1 MDYFEIIV
9 EVIAAVAAAVSAVF
23 AAVELHRS
31 RKANE
36 KSLIRERKE
45 ATIEAFNELQKDV
58 LDFFVDTNTD
68 NYEMMIKYYKD
79 SDCKKA
85 YNDTKA
91 LIARL
96 EHFAVGINENIFDF
110 EVFDKLG
117 GIHIMYLYE
126 KVLPIIRK
134 ANSAPGEEVYSEF
147 TKLYERLTQTHKKQ
161 P

>member
-1 MDYFEIIV
+1 MDCFEIIV
-9 EVIAAVAAAVSAVF
+9 EVLAAVSACVSAIF

-36 KSLIRERKE
+36 KSLVRERKE

-58 LDFFVDTNTD
+58 LDFFVDTKPENYKTIVECID
-68 NYEMMIKYYKD
+68 ND
-79 SDCKKA
+79 DCKKA

-126 KVLPIIRK
+126 KVLPVIRK

-147 TKLYERLTQTHKKQ
+147 TKLYERLNQTHKTQ
-161 P
+161 H